1 MDAGPTE
8 RGCYARNG
16 APWPTVQCDARPR
29 SASVESAPVRNRD
42 EHGFY
47 HPEIQYGSEGDSEE
61 HPSPS
66 QYDYE
71 SVAKEAAYDLLEND
85 EKPKDASHFFGNYS
99 RLCSDM

>member
-1 MDAGPTE
+1 MQ
-8 RGCYARNG
+8 RGS
-16 APWPTVQCDARPR
+16 PSR
-29 SASVESAPVRNRD
+29 SASVESAPVSTRD
-42 EHGFY
+42 EHGFN

-71 SVAKEAAYDLLEND
+71 RVSKGAAYDLLEND
-85 EKPKDASHFFGNYS
+85 KKPQDASPFFGNYS